1 MKKLVGI
8 ILLVLMAVFVSSCTN
23 GSLLLPPDFSH
34 DSGNGNSNIPNFD
47 PADFISYIVSCPD
60 GVDVS
65 FTEEAVGTSYAIAR
79 QAASVNVTGTYSMTD
94 VEYKTFSVN
103 GTLEVLFAASK
114 DADTYTLSSYT
125 IPEQNAFTL
134 KSEDETLSVSLK
146 MEEAES
152 AAGTLT
158 ETESRITGKADL
170 SVPSYSSDFA
180 IAINGREYSYSE
192 YYGNDNSTEIGFSDI
207 PADIVS
213 LAVAAG
219 QFPSIFVYIDY
230 DDESPVAGKEYEIKD
245 ENGVYGSVV
254 FADSEDSGY
263 LVISRLEITKDMSGF
278 EITDGT
284 DSYAVST
291 TGSFINDG
299 KTLTLNNFS
308 VEFSS
313 SPISEGKLV
322 TKPISG
328 TISSA
333 IFGGSNFDSI
343 NLTIGNHHYSG
354 EDDAVKISVVFQI
367 AQLLSAA
374 GGYGLDYDEENNTF
388 ELSDAGPSMSLKGT
402 FEDID
407 GIRELKGSISE
418 TTYGNFT
425 FSASLDM
432 GAQGEKNEILSL
444 EINGDRFSDMDSV
457 NLMGMMG

>member
-1 MKKLVGI
+1 M
-8 ILLVLMAVFVSSCTN
+8 
-23 GSLLLPPDFSH
+23 
-34 DSGNGNSNIPNFD
+34 
-47 PADFISYIVSCPD
+47 
-60 GVDVS
+60 
-65 FTEEAVGTSYAIAR
+65 
-79 QAASVNVTGTYSMTD
+79 
-94 VEYKTFSVN
+94 
-103 GTLEVLFAASK
+103 
-114 DADTYTLSSYT
+114 
-125 IPEQNAFTL
+125 
-134 KSEDETLSVSLK
+134 
-146 MEEAES
+146 
-152 AAGTLT
+152 
-158 ETESRITGKADL
+158 
-170 SVPSYSSDFA
+170 
-180 IAINGREYSYSE
+180 
-192 YYGNDNSTEIGFSDI
+192 
-207 PADIVS
+207 
-213 LAVAAG
+213 
-219 QFPSIFVYIDY
+219 
-230 DDESPVAGKEYEIKD
+230 
-245 ENGVYGSVV
+245 YGSVV

>member
-8 ILLVLMAVFVSSCTN
+8 MLLVLMAVFVSSCTN

-213 LAVAAG
+213 LAVA
-219 QFPSIFVYIDY
+219 
-230 DDESPVAGKEYEIKD
+230 VA
-245 ENGVYGSVV
+245 
-254 FADSEDSGY
+254 
-263 LVISRLEITKDMSGF
+263 
-278 EITDGT
+278 
-284 DSYAVST
+284 
-291 TGSFINDG
+291 
-299 KTLTLNNFS
+299 
-308 VEFSS
+308 SS
-313 SPISEGKLV
+313 
-322 TKPISG
+322 
-328 TISSA
+328 
-333 IFGGSNFDSI
+333 
-343 NLTIGNHHYSG
+343 H
-354 EDDAVKISVVFQI
+354 
-367 AQLLSAA
+367 
-374 GGYGLDYDEENNTF
+374 
-388 ELSDAGPSMSLKGT
+388 
-402 FEDID
+402 
-407 GIRELKGSISE
+407 
-418 TTYGNFT
+418 
-425 FSASLDM
+425 
-432 GAQGEKNEILSL
+432 
-444 EINGDRFSDMDSV
+444 RFSYI
-457 NLMGMMG
+457 